1 MMKSVGE
8 TMAMGRTWQESVQKA
23 LRGMETGLDGWGLPK
38 VSGGFHSA
46 HLQTLTTSYPSNRLG
61 RGRE

>member
-38 VSGGFHSA
+38 VSEGPWCRSTSLA
-46 HLQTLTTSYPSNRLG
+46 INWRDSYPRPTSH
-61 RGRE
+61 